1 MPAPAVAGLKAL
13 PTTPGPDQFPV
24 MPLWVVFNAVG
35 AAETQNGPVGASVG
49 VVAALTVTEIVLTL
63 AHWPAFG
70 VKVSVWLPAPA
81 VAGLKELPETPGP
94 DQFPV
99 MPLWVV
105 FRALEASVE
114 QKVPMGASAGVVA
127 ALTVTIIV
135 LLLAHWPALG
145 VKVSV

>member
-13 PTTPGPDQFPV
+13 PTTPGPDQFP
-24 MPLWVVFNAVG
+24 G
-35 AAETQNGPVGASVG
+35 
-49 VVAALTVTEIVLTL
+49 
-63 AHWPAFG
+63 
-70 VKVSVWLPAPA
+70 
-81 VAGLKELPETPGP
+81 
-94 DQFPV
+94 

-105 FRALEASVE
+105 FRALGASVE